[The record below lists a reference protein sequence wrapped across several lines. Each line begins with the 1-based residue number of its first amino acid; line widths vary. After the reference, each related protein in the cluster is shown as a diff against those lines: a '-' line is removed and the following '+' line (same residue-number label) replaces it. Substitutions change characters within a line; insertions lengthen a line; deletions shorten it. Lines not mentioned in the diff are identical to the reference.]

1 MKTITIG
8 RGDGA
13 DIIIDNEMISRRHA
27 ILKISTFGKMEI
39 VDMGRNG
46 TYVNGI
52 KLRPNVPF
60 PITRK
65 DVVRFADQDSPFK
78 LDWSVIPDNSKKFK
92 IAIAALIGILA
103 IILLVVLIRS
113 CSSEEEKT
121 SAPTYIETAP
131 AQSPTEN
138 ASAVPAPESDMKDGV
153 TEDNREKEKEEK
165 DNKEEAKRQK
175 DLEGK
180 TIQDLFPQR
189 PAKKDANPNP
199 DSKKK
204 SNEPVKPSNVKAKK
218 NGAGA
223 GKGSG
228 NNAEKGSGDNKT
240 VIM

>member
-27 ILKISTFGKMEI
+27 ILKISAFGKMEI

-46 TYVNGI
+46 TFVNGI
-52 KLRPNVPF
+52 RLRPNVPF
-60 PITRK
+60 PVTRK

-78 LDWSVIPDNSKKFK
+78 LDWYLIPDNSKIYK
-92 IAIAALIGILA
+92 IAFTVFACLLA

-113 CSSEEEKT
+113 CSSEEEKV
-121 SAPTYIETAP
+121 SKSTYIETTPIQAP
-131 AQSPTEN
+131 SEN
-138 ASAVPAPESDMKDGV
+138 SSASTTTESDKKEGV
-153 TEDNREKEKEEK
+153 AENGREIEKEDKEKKEEVR
-165 DNKEEAKRQK
+165 RQK

-180 TIQDLFPQR
+180 TIQELFPQP
-189 PAKKDANPNP
+189 PAKKDKKPNP
-199 DSKKK
+199 DSKKE

-218 NGAGA
+218 NGGGA
-223 GKGSG
+223 EKGSG
-228 NNAEKGSGDNKT
+228 NNT